1 MRKSL
6 FSFIIPRFFR
16 ISVIVILLFSFAS
29 ISNSEEVPSH
39 GPRPLMRFPDI
50 DKDLIVFVYG
60 EDIWSVPAKGGI
72 AIRLTVHDGEE
83 RFPKISPDGSLIA
96 FTGEYDGNSDVYV
109 MDVYGGNI
117 TRVTYH
123 PGYDEVVGWHSV
135 SNKILFRSSRQSYSR
150 LDRLYLIS
158 PDGTDLEE
166 LILHEAV
173 QGSFSPDGKKIAYN
187 KVSRENRTWKRYK
200 GGTAQEIYLYD
211 LETNQEQNLT
221 KFEGTDR
228 IPMWIGNKI
237 YFSSDRDGI
246 LNIYSYD
253 LSTEKIEQMTD
264 HTEYDVRRPSS
275 GGDKIVYELGGL
287 LWVLDVTSN
296 EHHQVPVEI
305 RSDAAEVRSYLRKVN
320 DNITGFD
327 ISPSGQR
334 ALVVARGE
342 VFTVPKKEGPTRNL
356 TQDSGTR
363 DKDAAWSPDGK
374 KIAYLSD
381 KSGEYEIYIVD
392 AMGSEQSVKL
402 TQHEAGYRHTLRW
415 SPDSQKI
422 VFADQTLRCYYL
434 DVKTKAMT
442 EVDKASFENV
452 DVSLDLKPIY
462 DFVWSPDSRYIAY
475 SKMDEDQV
483 YKVYIYSLES
493 GEKHCVSQGIF
504 NDFNPLFSAD
514 GEHLFFISNRHFDPT
529 FCDFEWEMVYK
540 KVAGIYCLTLR
551 KEGAPL
557 LGFRSDEAVTKEE
570 PDKGKTES
578 KEKHAE
584 VHIDFD
590 GLAERIEALPL
601 PRGNY
606 RHISANAT
614 TLFYLNAE
622 EGDYNRFE
630 FRAKGPRSLYAFSFQ
645 DRKESPVINEIED
658 YALSADGSHI
668 IYKKRNILGIISSN
682 ERDSKGR
689 PLDLSDLEMW
699 IDPLAEWTQIFNE
712 AWRMERDFYYEPDM
726 HGIDWNT
733 MKEKYGRLL
742 PHASCRQDVQY
753 IIGELIGELSTSHT
767 YVFGGERIRQ
777 AKQVNVGMLG
787 ADYEIDKA
795 QNLYRFKK
803 IYRVSDWSRK
813 IYPPLTLAG
822 INIQEGDYL
831 LQVNGRD
838 VTAERNIYS
847 YFLNL
852 AGEQVTLTVNN
863 QPSMDGAKKVVT
875 KPLGSEY
882 TLRYQDWVEHNRK
895 VAEEASDGQIGY
907 IHLPD
912 TYMGS
917 ATEFPKYF
925 YSQLRKKGLIVDGR
939 FNGGGLDPDIFLRR
953 LDKPLL
959 AHWTRRYSH
968 DQTIPDFVTRAH
980 MVCLTNRQAGSGG
993 DMLPMEFRKRGMG
1006 PVIGTRTWG
1015 GLVGVSMWIS
1025 LIDGGGLSAPDYR
1038 IYDTNGEWIVEN
1050 EGVVPDI
1057 IVDLHP
1063 EEVARGYD
1071 AQLMK
1076 AVEVL
1081 MQKIKEEPRPWPEH
1095 KPFPKHKRKRSN

>member
-1 MRKSL
+1 MRKPL
-6 FSFIIPRFFR
+6 FSFIIPRLLR
-16 ISVIVILLFSFAS
+16 LSVIVILFFSFAS
-29 ISNSEEVPSH
+29 ISNSEELASP

-50 DKDLIVFVYG
+50 GKDLIVFVYG
-60 EDIWSVPAKGGI
+60 EDIWSVPAEGGV
-72 AIRLTVHDGEE
+72 AIRLTIHDGAE

-123 PGYDEVVGWHSV
+123 PGYDEVVGWHPV
-135 SNKILFRSSRQSYSR
+135 SNKILFRSSRHSYSR

-166 LILHEAV
+166 LILNEAV

-211 LETNQEQNLT
+211 LEINQEKNLT

-228 IPMWIGNKI
+228 IPMWIGDKI
-237 YFSSDRDGI
+237 YFSSDRDSI

-253 LSTEKIEQMTD
+253 LSTAKIEQMTD
-264 HTEYDVRRPSS
+264 HAEYDVRRPSS
-275 GGDKIVYELGGL
+275 GGNKIVYELGGS
-287 LWVLDVTSN
+287 LWILDVTTK
-296 EHHQVPVEI
+296 EDRQVPVEI
-305 RSDAAEVRSYLRKVN
+305 RSDAPEVRPYLKKVN
-320 DNITGFD
+320 DNITDFD

-334 ALVVARGE
+334 GLVVARGD

-356 TQDSGTR
+356 TQDSGAR
-363 DKDAAWSPDGK
+363 DKDAAWSPDGE

-392 AMGSEQSVKL
+392 AMGNKQSVKL

-422 VFADQTLRCYYL
+422 AFADQTLRCYYL
-434 DVKTKAMT
+434 DIKTKAIT
-442 EVDKASFENV
+442 EVDKAYFENV

-483 YKVYIYSLES
+483 YKVYIYSLED

-504 NDFNPLFSAD
+504 NDFNPLFSED
-514 GEHLFFISNRHFDPT
+514 GEHLFFISNRHFNPT

-540 KVAGIYCLTLR
+540 KVAGIYCLTLG
-551 KEGAPL
+551 KDDAPL
-557 LGFRSDEAVTKEE
+557 LGFRSDEAVTEE
-570 PDKGKTES
+570 GPGEGKSENEG
-578 KEKHAE
+578 KNVE
-584 VHIDFD
+584 VQVDFD

-606 RHISANAT
+606 RHLSANAS

-630 FRAKGPRSLYAFSFQ
+630 FRDKGPSSLYAFSLQ
-645 DRKESPVINEIED
+645 DRKESPVIKEIED

-668 IYKKRNILGIISSN
+668 IYKKRNILGIIPSS
-682 ERDSKGR
+682 ERDSKGH
-689 PLDLSDLEMW
+689 PIDLSGLEMW
-699 IDPLAEWTQIFNE
+699 LDPLAEWTQIFNE

-726 HGIDWNT
+726 HGLDWNA
-733 MKEKYGRLL
+733 MREKYGRLL
-742 PHASCRQDVQY
+742 PYASCRQDIQY

-767 YVFGGERIRQ
+767 YVFGGERVRQ
-777 AKQVNVGMLG
+777 PERVNVGMLG

-795 QNLYRFKK
+795 RNLYRFKK

-813 IYPPLTLAG
+813 VYPPLALPG

-831 LQVNGRD
+831 LQVDGRD
-838 VTAERNIYS
+838 VTAEKNIYS
-847 YFLNL
+847 YFQNL
-852 AGEQVTLTVNN
+852 AGKQVTLTINS
-863 QPSMDGAKKVVT
+863 QPKMDGAKKVVT
-875 KPLGSEY
+875 RPLGSEY

-895 VAEEASDGQIGY
+895 VAEEASGGQIGY

-912 TYMGS
+912 TYLGS

-925 YSQLRKKGLIVDGR
+925 YSQLRKKGLIIDGR

-959 AHWTRRYSH
+959 AYWTRRYSH

-1025 LIDGGGLSAPDYR
+1025 LIDGGGLSTPDYR
-1038 IYDTNGEWIVEN
+1038 IYDTDGEWIVEN

-1081 MQKIKEEPRPWPEH
+1081 MQKIKEDPRPWPEH
-1095 KPFPKHKRKRSN
+1095 KPFPKQKIKR